1 MSVGT
6 AEYSIKNLNEKTDA
20 EIEDFLKKSKEELFN
35 LRFQSATGQ
44 LENTSRLKAVKHD
57 IARMYTVLRERE
69 LGISQAPEA
78 AQAKSEAEEK

>member
-1 MSVGT
+1 MAIGSKELGSNDLDT
-6 AEYSIKNLNEKTDA
+6 FDNERLVEELRKA
-20 EIEDFLKKSKEELFN
+20 KEELFN

-44 LENTSRLKAVKHD
+44 LENTARLKAVKHD

-78 AQAKSEAEEK
+78 TETKTEEK